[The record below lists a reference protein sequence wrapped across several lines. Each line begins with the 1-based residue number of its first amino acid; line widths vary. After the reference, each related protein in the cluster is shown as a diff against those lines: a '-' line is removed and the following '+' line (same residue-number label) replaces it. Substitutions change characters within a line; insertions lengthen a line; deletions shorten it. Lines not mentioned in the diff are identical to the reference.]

1 MLFSQL
7 KLKGENNK
15 DIEYNQTIHIDE
27 PTAQSISFSKSALI
41 LKPGTDN
48 AQIKAI
54 VDPSDR
60 VSQKVKWSSND
71 TSVTFLDA
79 SGHQI
84 GNDEYI
90 EGMVYIKVGSEA
102 TAGKQIIITAESMA
116 VNAQGIHCSAQLSA
130 TIAYIEPKMISLA
143 ETSTLIAGQSKE
155 LSAVVWGETINGVR
169 LKATD
174 QRIKWESSDPS
185 IIAINEAG
193 LMTALQ
199 AGTAVITA
207 ISAADES
214 IKKTCTV
221 TSTSAALTQIILD
234 QSEILLV
241 KGEQAEVTAS
251 GNAGSQL
258 ENPTWT
264 LSNPSILSIEENGNQ
279 VTLTALKSGSTI
291 LKAEKN
297 GTYAE
302 CVIRV
307 VLDEVLVESI
317 LLHGPEASLE
327 PGNEALITA
336 EVNGVDGKEA
346 SNKYCVGLVQTQTV
360 SES

>member
-1 MLFSQL
+1 MGNADAEDGDVHAEITSTGSFKALSSGDVIL
-7 KLKGENNK
+7 TVKIKGENNK

-27 PTAQSISFSKSALI
+27 PTAQSILFSKSALI

-155 LSAVVWGETINGVR
+155 LSAVVCKNKVF
-169 LKATD
+169 
-174 QRIKWESSDPS
+174 IKL
-185 IIAINEAG
+185 N
-193 LMTALQ
+193 
-199 AGTAVITA
+199 
-207 ISAADES
+207 
-214 IKKTCTV
+214 
-221 TSTSAALTQIILD
+221 
-234 QSEILLV
+234 
-241 KGEQAEVTAS
+241 
-251 GNAGSQL
+251 
-258 ENPTWT
+258 
-264 LSNPSILSIEENGNQ
+264 
-279 VTLTALKSGSTI
+279 
-291 LKAEKN
+291 
-297 GTYAE
+297 
-302 CVIRV
+302 
-307 VLDEVLVESI
+307 
-317 LLHGPEASLE
+317 
-327 PGNEALITA
+327 
-336 EVNGVDGKEA
+336 
-346 SNKYCVGLVQTQTV
+346 
-360 SES
+360 